1 MEEVKSNPGS
11 MIRLIQSM
19 DEELKESIVES

>member
-11 MIRLIQSM
+11 MIRLIQST